1 VRLKTGEKVGEYLNP
16 DISSDGAGVLAVAL
30 CQTFAGETGQPAIL
44 VWEHVGPGIKFAKTV
59 LDLGFRRVWYRVD
72 EFDNKKSVATTP
84 GWNPTTIGKRMA
96 HDDYRAALDA
106 GRFVNPSER
115 ALTQCLGYRYD
126 AGGLP
131 EHPDEKNTHDPAA
144 GRVNHGDL
152 VVADMLAWMLASKT
166 ATVPGAQEVAPAVP
180 VGSLAWRRERHAK
193 DDRHAR
199 LWT

>member
-1 VRLKTGEKVGEYLNP
+1 
-16 DISSDGAGVLAVAL
+16 
-30 CQTFAGETGQPAIL
+30 
-44 VWEHVGPGIKFAKTV
+44 
-59 LDLGFRRVWYRVD
+59 
-72 EFDNKKSVATTP
+72 
-84 GWNPTTIGKRMA
+84 MA

-126 AGGLP
+126 AGGNP
-131 EHPDEKNTHDPAA
+131 EHPNEKNTHDPAA